1 MHHVYNIADQVPY
14 LLELVAMAKLI
25 AEGNVLLIAER
36 MPSMSCAASDQKF
49 EMVHAV
55 KKEP

>member
-25 AEGNVLLIAER
+25 AEGNVLLITER

-55 KKEP
+55 

>member
-36 MPSMSCAASDQKF
+36 MQSMSCAASDQKF

-55 KKEP
+55 